1 MPVYVGTD
9 KCDGCRVQG
18 RTARMYSFPH
28 DLWLISVRPLS

>member
-1 MPVYVGTD
+1 MLAYAGTV

-28 DLWLISVRPLS
+28 DLRLISVQPLS